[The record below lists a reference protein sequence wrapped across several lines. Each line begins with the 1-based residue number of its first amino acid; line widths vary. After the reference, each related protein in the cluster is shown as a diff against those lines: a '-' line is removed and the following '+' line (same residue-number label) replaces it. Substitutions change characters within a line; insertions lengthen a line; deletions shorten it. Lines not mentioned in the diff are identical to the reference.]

1 MPTKIRITIE
11 AEMSDDALS
20 VYPNDENGIG
30 KENLWHNIRARFLL
44 HDLDKKCSLCCKSDL
59 PQEMIDALRFHN
71 EVDIAL
77 SRQFD
82 ETLTVEYIED

>member
-1 MPTKIRITIE
+1 MSTKIRITIE
-11 AEMSDDALS
+11 AEMSDDALL
-20 VYPNDENGIG
+20 VYPNDEEGIG
-30 KENLWHNIRARFLL
+30 KSNLWNNIRQRFLIK
-44 HDLDKKCSLCCKSDL
+44 DLEKACELASESEL
-59 PQEMIDALRFHN
+59 PKAMIDALRFHN